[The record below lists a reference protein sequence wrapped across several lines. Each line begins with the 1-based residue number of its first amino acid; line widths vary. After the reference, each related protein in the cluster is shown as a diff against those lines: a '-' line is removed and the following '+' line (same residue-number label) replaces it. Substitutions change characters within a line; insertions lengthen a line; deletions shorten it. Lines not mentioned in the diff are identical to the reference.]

1 MHTFLLANAA
11 ILFSLLLT
19 KIILRLSFIK
29 NNLSQLQKLRFA
41 RVCFIAS
48 MIIFMLMPYCKTWH
62 AIQPSKFTP
71 LVFQQA
77 SAAISHSQ
85 AVITTQLS
93 NTQHMPLQLPL
104 RTLLIIAWLIGV
116 VIYASN
122 YWQTLSILRKT
133 TQQSYCQHQL
143 KNIAV
148 LFNEINSVPFCW
160 SWFNKHFI
168 VLPFFL
174 LEKHGDKNLAIRHEL
189 QHIRQGD
196 TFWLHFLNCLQIIFF
211 LNPFFLLW
219 KKYFND
225 LQEFACD
232 EEIIL
237 RRKTSPLLYAQCLIN
252 AAEQATQYP
261 QITNGIIAIHGM
273 CKSTLYRRVNML
285 FNYKTQSRKYNLI
298 AAYVLGFC
306 TLTTTAFAINN
317 AAPATPITTD
327 EITTI
332 IQQSNLA
339 ALQIT
344 ASPEVIAEINHI
356 RSDEN
361 ARHSYQ
367 AGLKRMKEYQ
377 PFIQQ
382 QLVKNAM
389 PNDLLAMPLMQT
401 RYQPLDES
409 KNRVKAAGIWQI
421 IPSTAKNLGLIVDNN
436 HDERLDTERST
447 QAALNYLTQLHNEFH
462 DWKLAVIGYE
472 LGEKATEQLI
482 TATGSRDPWVLARSP
497 QAPKQ
502 LKDYLAMFDAAVI
515 IIHKPALING

>member
-1 MHTFLLANAA
+1 
-11 ILFSLLLT
+11 
-19 KIILRLSFIK
+19 
-29 NNLSQLQKLRFA
+29 
-41 RVCFIAS
+41 
-48 MIIFMLMPYCKTWH
+48 
-62 AIQPSKFTP
+62 
-71 LVFQQA
+71 
-77 SAAISHSQ
+77 
-85 AVITTQLS
+85 
-93 NTQHMPLQLPL
+93 
-104 RTLLIIAWLIGV
+104 
-116 VIYASN
+116 
-122 YWQTLSILRKT
+122 
-133 TQQSYCQHQL
+133 
-143 KNIAV
+143 
-148 LFNEINSVPFCW
+148 
-160 SWFNKHFI
+160 
-168 VLPFFL
+168 
-174 LEKHGDKNLAIRHEL
+174 
-189 QHIRQGD
+189 
-196 TFWLHFLNCLQIIFF
+196 
-211 LNPFFLLW
+211 
-219 KKYFND
+219 
-225 LQEFACD
+225 
-232 EEIIL
+232 
-237 RRKTSPLLYAQCLIN
+237 
-252 AAEQATQYP
+252 
-261 QITNGIIAIHGM
+261 
-273 CKSTLYRRVNML
+273 ML